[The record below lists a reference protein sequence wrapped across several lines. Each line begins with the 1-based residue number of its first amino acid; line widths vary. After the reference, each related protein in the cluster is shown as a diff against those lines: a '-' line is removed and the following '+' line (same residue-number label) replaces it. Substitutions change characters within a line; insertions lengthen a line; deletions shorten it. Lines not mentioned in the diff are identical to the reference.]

1 MAAALD
7 TLVDGDGM
15 DSYPIPDSNDVME
28 NGGNLFAPDNDMDME
43 LPNINTKVRNIFCH
57 VRSMQQTL
65 LHCTKV
71 KNIFYH
77 GSMQQGLLH

>member
-1 MAAALD
+1 MHLEKWEVRDKMAAALD

-15 DSYPIPDSNDVME
+15 DSYPIPDSNDIME

-57 VRSMQQTL
+57 M
-65 LHCTKV
+65 
-71 KNIFYH
+71 
-77 GSMQQGLLH
+77 GSMQQSLLHNT

>member
-57 VRSMQQTL
+57 V
-65 LHCTKV
+65 
-71 KNIFYH
+71 
-77 GSMQQGLLH
+77 GSMQQCLLH